1 MTTGRLRRGADERP
15 ATAVPA
21 ADLPGTAM
29 PANELPGTDL
39 PAADDGP
46 RGELTIDC
54 ASCLARPAAC
64 GDCIVSVLLGPPGAI
79 GGEEQAAFAVLAG
92 SGLVPPLRLVTGR
105 EGVA

>member
-1 MTTGRLRRGADERP
+1 MTHDDMTHEGMSHDDALHDDTLYDDTGHS
-15 ATAVPA
+15 
-21 ADLPGTAM
+21 
-29 PANELPGTDL
+29 
-39 PAADDGP
+39 
-46 RGELTIDC
+46 RGEITIDC

-92 SGLVPPLRLVTGR
+92 SGLVPPLRLVKGE

>member
-1 MTTGRLRRGADERP
+1 MPDAEMPDAEIPDTEMPDARDE
-15 ATAVPA
+15 
-21 ADLPGTAM
+21 
-29 PANELPGTDL
+29 
-39 PAADDGP
+39 P

-54 ASCLARPAAC
+54 ATCLARPAAC

-92 SGLVPPLRLVTGR
+92 SGLVPPLRLVTAR

>member
-1 MTTGRLRRGADERP
+1 MTHDDMTHEGMSHDDALHDDTLYDDTGHS
-15 ATAVPA
+15 
-21 ADLPGTAM
+21 
-29 PANELPGTDL
+29 
-39 PAADDGP
+39 
-46 RGELTIDC
+46 RGEITIDC

-92 SGLVPPLRLVTGR
+92 SGLVPPLRLVKGH

>member
-1 MTTGRLRRGADERP
+1 MPDTDMPDTDMPDSDVPEASDE
-15 ATAVPA
+15 
-21 ADLPGTAM
+21 
-29 PANELPGTDL
+29 
-39 PAADDGP
+39 P

-54 ASCLARPAAC
+54 ATCLARPAAC

-92 SGLVPPLRLVTGR
+92 SGLVPPLRLVTGH

>member
-1 MTTGRLRRGADERP
+1 MPHDDMTYD
-15 ATAVPA
+15 
-21 ADLPGTAM
+21 DM
-29 PANELPGTDL
+29 PY
-39 PAADDGP
+39 DDSPYEDVSDSEMPDIEAPTP

-54 ASCLARPAAC
+54 HSCLARPAAC

-92 SGLVPPLRLVTGR
+92 SGLVPPLRLVTGT

>member
-1 MTTGRLRRGADERP
+1 MPDTDMPDTDMP
-15 ATAVPA
+15 AT
-21 ADLPGTAM
+21 DM
-29 PANELPGTDL
+29 PDTDM
-39 PAADDGP
+39 ASAGDEP

-54 ASCLARPAAC
+54 GTCLARPAAC

-92 SGLVPPLRLVTGR
+92 SGLVPPLRLVTGH